1 MVGFS
6 LTELIVSICISGFMF
21 FASLPFAN
29 NCLDYLVRINIPDEL
44 QERVWG
50 LVGFISQIRYIV
62 AYSISGVAVDILGV
76 VIGQG
81 VGRGAAYVVLI
92 SGICLSVIALS
103 IPLFGSIRKLENSDK
118 SAKNQQTE

>member
-1 MVGFS
+1 
-6 LTELIVSICISGFMF
+6 MF

-44 QERVWG
+44 QGRVWG
-50 LVGFISQIRYIV
+50 LVGFISQIGYIV
-62 AYSISGVAVDILGV
+62 AYSISGVAADVLGV
-76 VIGQG
+76 VTGQG